1 MGQTWRM
8 QPQSTSF
15 APGGY
20 RFVPGRQFSG
30 GVAAERGF
38 ALRRVRFRE
47 PLPLARGLAA
57 ARAILDAAGR
67 PPEALAACELRSPRP
82 LPIADFLA
90 FNETYLAALRA
101 QGFTA
106 APPYPIGRSNLA
118 PILAPP
124 AEVVLFAVTFTVP
137 REGPAADAGGVDFF
151 ISGKPETSAAA
162 SFEAG
167 IVGGADVSPAGLR
180 VKAEYVMRELRARMA
195 ELGVEEARV
204 TGAQAYTIHPLE
216 PVLEIVTGR
225 LPLAWGGLTLV
236 PAHPPVTGLA
246 FEVDLRSISEEHVA

>member
-1 MGQTWRM
+1 M
-8 QPQSTSF
+8 TSAIPF

-30 GVAAERGF
+30 GVAAEPGF

-47 PLPLARGLAA
+47 PLPLAQGLAA
-57 ARAILDAAGR
+57 ARAIIAAAGR
-67 PPEALAACELRSPRP
+67 PPEALAACELRSPLP
-82 LPIADFLA
+82 LDIADFMA
-90 FNETYLAALRA
+90 FNLRYLTALSAA
-101 QGFTA
+101 GFSA

-124 AEVVLFAVTFTVP
+124 AEVVLFAITFTVP
-137 REGPAADAGGVDFF
+137 TEGAGGTDFF
-151 ISGKPETSAAA
+151 ISGKPENRPAAT
-162 SFEAG
+162 FEES

-180 VKAEYVMRELRARMA
+180 VKAEYVMGELSARMA
-195 ELGVEEARV
+195 ELGADWARV

-246 FEVDLRSISEEHVA
+246 FEVDLRSISEERVA

>member
-1 MGQTWRM
+1 MGQTSGMEPRAI
-8 QPQSTSF
+8 PF

-30 GVAAERGF
+30 GVAAEPGF
-38 ALRRVRFRE
+38 ALRRVRFQN
-47 PLPLARGLAA
+47 PLPLAQGLAA
-57 ARAILDAAGR
+57 ARAILTAAGR
-67 PPEALAACELRSPRP
+67 PPEALAACELRSPLP
-82 LPIADFLA
+82 LPIADFIA
-90 FNETYLAALRA
+90 FNERYLAALTA
-101 QGFTA
+101 EGFTA

-137 REGPAADAGGVDFF
+137 AEGPGGLDFF
-151 ISGKPETSAAA
+151 ISGKPENRAAA
-162 SFEAG
+162 SFEEG

-180 VKAEYVMRELRARMA
+180 VKAEYVMGELRARMA
-195 ELGVEEARV
+195 ELGVEEHRV
-204 TGAQAYTIHPLE
+204 TGAQAYTVHPLE

-225 LPLAWGGLTLV
+225 MPLAWGGLTLV

-246 FEVDLRSISEEHVA
+246 FEVDLRSISQECVA

>member
-1 MGQTWRM
+1 M
-8 QPQSTSF
+8 PF
-15 APGGY
+15 APGGF

-30 GVAAERGF
+30 GVAAEPGF

-47 PLPLARGLAA
+47 PLPLAQGLAA
-57 ARAILDAAGR
+57 ARAILSAAGR
-67 PPEALAACELRSPRP
+67 PPEALAACELRSPLP
-82 LPIADFLA
+82 LHIADFIA
-90 FNETYLAALRA
+90 FNLRYLAALSA
-101 QGFTA
+101 EGFSA

-124 AEVVLFAVTFTVP
+124 AEVVLFAITFTV
-137 REGPAADAGGVDFF
+137 PAADAGGVDFF
-151 ISGKPETSAAA
+151 ISGKPENRPAAT
-162 SFEAG
+162 FEEG
-167 IVGGADVSPAGLR
+167 IVGGGDVSPAGLR
-180 VKAEYVMRELRARMA
+180 VKAEYVMGELSARMA
-195 ELGVEEARV
+195 ELGVDWARV

-246 FEVDLRSISEEHVA
+246 FEVDLRSISEEVVA

>member
-1 MGQTWRM
+1 MGQTSRM
-8 QPQSTSF
+8 QPRSIPF

-30 GVAAERGF
+30 GVAAEPGF
-38 ALRRVRFRE
+38 ALRRVRFRQ
-47 PLPLARGLAA
+47 PLPLAQGLAA
-57 ARAILDAAGR
+57 ARAMLDATGR
-67 PPEALAACELRSPRP
+67 PPEALAACELRSPLP
-82 LPIADFLA
+82 LPIAEFLA

-101 QGFTA
+101 NGFA
-106 APPYPIGRSNLA
+106 AHPPYPIGRSNLA

-137 REGPAADAGGVDFF
+137 AEGAGGVDFF

-162 SFEAG
+162 SFEEG
-167 IVGGADVSPAGLR
+167 IIGGADVSPAGLR
-180 VKAEYVMRELRARMA
+180 VKAEYVMAELRARMA
-195 ELGVEEARV
+195 ELGVEERRV

-216 PVLEIVTGR
+216 PVLETVTGGM
-225 LPLAWGGLTLV
+225 PLAWGGLTLV

-246 FEVDLRSISEEHVA
+246 FEVDLRAISEERIA

>member
-1 MGQTWRM
+1 MGQTSRM
-8 QPQSTSF
+8 QPRSTPF

-30 GVAAERGF
+30 GVAAEPGF
-38 ALRRVRFRE
+38 ALRRLRFRE
-47 PLPLARGLAA
+47 PLPLAQGLAA
-57 ARAILDAAGR
+57 ARAMLDAAGR
-67 PPEALAACELRSPRP
+67 PPEALAACELRSPLP
-82 LPIADFLA
+82 LPIAEFLA
-90 FNETYLAALRA
+90 FNETYLTALRA

-124 AEVVLFAVTFTVP
+124 AQVVLFAVTFTVP
-137 REGPAADAGGVDFF
+137 AGGPGGTDFF

-162 SFEAG
+162 TFEEG
-167 IVGGADVSPAGLR
+167 IIGGADVSPAGLR
-180 VKAEYVMRELRARMA
+180 VKAEYVMAELRARMA
-195 ELGVEEARV
+195 ELGVEECRV

-225 LPLAWGGLTLV
+225 MPLAWGGLTLV

-246 FEVDLRSISEEHVA
+246 FEVDLRAISEEVVA

>member
-1 MGQTWRM
+1 MGQTSRM
-8 QPQSTSF
+8 QPRSIPF
-15 APGGY
+15 AAGGY

-30 GVAAERGF
+30 GIAAEPGF

-57 ARAILDAAGR
+57 ARAILDAAHR

-90 FNETYLAALRA
+90 FNEAYLAALRA

-124 AEVVLFAVTFTVP
+124 PEVVLFAVTFTVP
-137 REGPAADAGGVDFF
+137 AAGAGGADFF
-151 ISGKPETSAAA
+151 ISGKPETSAAP
-162 SFEAG
+162 SFEEG

-225 LPLAWGGLTLV
+225 MPLSWGGLTLV

-246 FEVDLRSISEEHVA
+246 FELDLRAISEEVLA

>member
-1 MGQTWRM
+1 MGA
-8 QPQSTSF
+8 TSF
-15 APGGY
+15 AAGGY
-20 RFVPGRQFSG
+20 RFTPGRQFSG
-30 GVAAERGF
+30 GVAAEPGF
-38 ALRRVRFRE
+38 ALRRVRFLN

-82 LPIADFLA
+82 LPIAEFIA

-106 APPYPIGRSNLA
+106 EAPYPIGRSNLA

-137 REGPAADAGGVDFF
+137 AADAGGVDFF
-151 ISGKPETSAAA
+151 ISGKPENRAAP
-162 SFEAG
+162 SFEEG

-180 VKAEYVMRELRARMA
+180 LKAEYVMRELRARMA
-195 ELGVEEARV
+195 ELGVAEQRV

-246 FEVDLRSISEEHVA
+246 FEVDLRSVSQECIA

>member
-1 MGQTWRM
+1 MGQTSRM
-8 QPQSTSF
+8 QPRSIRF

-30 GVAAERGF
+30 GVAAEPGF

-47 PLPLARGLAA
+47 PLPLAQGLAA
-57 ARAILDAAGR
+57 ARAIIAAAGR
-67 PPEALAACELRSPRP
+67 PPEALAACELRSPLP
-82 LPIADFLA
+82 LPIAEFLA

-101 QGFTA
+101 QGFSA

-124 AEVVLFAVTFTVP
+124 AEVVLFAITFTVP
-137 REGPAADAGGVDFF
+137 AEGAGGADFF

-162 SFEAG
+162 SFEEG
-167 IVGGADVSPAGLR
+167 IIGGADVSPAGLR
-180 VKAEYVMRELRARMA
+180 VKAEYVMAELRARMA
-195 ELGVEEARV
+195 ELGVEEGRV

-216 PVLEIVTGR
+216 PSLEIVTGHM
-225 LPLAWGGLTLV
+225 PLAWGGLTLV

-246 FEVDLRSISEEHVA
+246 FEVDLRAISEEVVA